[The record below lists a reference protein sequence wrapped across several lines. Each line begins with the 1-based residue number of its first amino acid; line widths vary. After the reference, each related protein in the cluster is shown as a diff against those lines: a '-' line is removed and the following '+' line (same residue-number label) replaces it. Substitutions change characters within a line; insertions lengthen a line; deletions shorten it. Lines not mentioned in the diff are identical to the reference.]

1 MILKKSLNLLI
12 NYFSRTDDG
21 IVYQEKY
28 IRLKKHIFDNSIF
41 NQNSNHFFGK
51 FIFFILNILILF
63 LSIIFLP
70 LAIILYILGYKI
82 STTDSRTIGYHF
94 EEMFFLE
101 CYCLI
106 KKIHPKKI
114 IVYSPKTSS
123 SNQYVDEFYF
133 SKRFFLINNI
143 FYGIIIIPLSQWNF
157 LKVDIL
163 LLKNQ
168 KSYILPS
175 QIYKNYNNY
184 KKKIIITR
192 QEAIQKFAKK
202 ILYFK
207 SKFILPTKSLKQ
219 IQVINLQKIGV
230 NLNSKIALI
239 KLRETKNSHY
249 RNSNITRLIS
259 VIKYLLKQ
267 NYKVIRIVDK
277 SSKNSNFKNKNYIEI
292 NIENNNGKKIHALLL
307 PLTKLFI
314 GNISGPY
321 NWTSPLF
328 FPCHYIF
335 FDLVNFSEMNP
346 RYKKT
351 KYLFKKIKNLDSQ
364 KILSIKHAVK
374 KYPEIFKIYTNQNI
388 TKLKFVNN
396 SGKVIIDSIKKLK

>member
-41 NQNSNHFFGK
+41 NQTSKHFFGK
-51 FIFFILNILILF
+51 FIFSILNILILF
-63 LSIIFLP
+63 FSIIFLP
-70 LAIILYILGYKI
+70 LAIILYIVGYKI
-82 STTDSRTIGYHF
+82 STTDSRTIGYHL
-94 EEMFFLE
+94 EEMFFLD

-114 IVYSPKTSS
+114 IVYSPKISS

-133 SKRFFLINNI
+133 SKKFFLINNI
-143 FYGIIIIPLSQWNF
+143 FCGIIVIPLSQWNF
-157 LKVDIL
+157 LKIDIL
-163 LLKNQ
+163 LLKNH

-202 ILYFK
+202 FLYFK
-207 SKFILPTKSLKQ
+207 SKFILPTKRLKK
-219 IQVINLQKIGV
+219 IQLTYLEKIGI

-239 KLRETKNSHY
+239 KLRESKNSHY
-249 RNSNITRLIS
+249 RNSNIIRLIS
-259 VIKYLLKQ
+259 VIKYLIKQ

-277 SSKNSNFKNKNYIEI
+277 SSKNLNFKNKNYFEI
-292 NIENNNGKKIHALLL
+292 NIENNYGKKIHALLL

-321 NWTSPLF
+321 NWTTPLF
-328 FPCHYIF
+328 FPCYYIF

-346 RYKKT
+346 RYKRT
-351 KYLFKKIKNLDSQ
+351 KYLFKKIKNIHSQ
-364 KILSIKHAVK
+364 KILRDKNAIK
-374 KYPEIFKIYTNQNI
+374 KYPEIFKIYTNQKI
-388 TKLKFVNN
+388 MKLKFVNN
-396 SGKVIIDSIKKLK
+396 NGKFIIDSIKKLK

>member
-1 MILKKSLNLLI
+1 M
-12 NYFSRTDDG
+12 
-21 IVYQEKY
+21 E
-28 IRLKKHIFDNSIF
+28 
-41 NQNSNHFFGK
+41 
-51 FIFFILNILILF
+51 
-63 LSIIFLP
+63 
-70 LAIILYILGYKI
+70 
-82 STTDSRTIGYHF
+82 
-94 EEMFFLE
+94 
-101 CYCLI
+101 
-106 KKIHPKKI
+106 
-114 IVYSPKTSS
+114 
-123 SNQYVDEFYF
+123 
-133 SKRFFLINNI
+133 
-143 FYGIIIIPLSQWNF
+143 F

-184 KKKIIITR
+184 KKNYYYSSR
-192 QEAIQKFAKK
+192 SYPKFAKK

-219 IQVINLQKIGV
+219 IQVKNLEKIGV

-239 KLRETKNSHY
+239 KLRESKNSNY

-259 VIKYLLKQ
+259 VIKYLIKQ

-292 NIENNNGKKIHALLL
+292 NIANNNGKKIHALLL

-351 KYLFKKIKNLDSQ
+351 KYLFKKL
-364 KILSIKHAVK
+364 KILIVK
-374 KYPEIFKIYTNQNI
+374 KY
-388 TKLKFVNN
+388 
-396 SGKVIIDSIKKLK
+396 